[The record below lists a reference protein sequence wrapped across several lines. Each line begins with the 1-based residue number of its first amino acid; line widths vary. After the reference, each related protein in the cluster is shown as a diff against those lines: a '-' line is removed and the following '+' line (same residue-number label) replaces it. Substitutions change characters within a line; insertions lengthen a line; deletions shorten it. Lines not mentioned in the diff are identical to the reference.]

1 MQKIKEKIKSI
12 LQNSVVLKQLKYALV
27 FLLSLFLFVSIFLRI
42 YTHHGQ
48 AFSVPDVR
56 GMSVEEASRALEKYS
71 LRPLVIDSVFVAGA
85 VKGSI
90 VEQNPSPN
98 FKVKA
103 ERTIFLIIN
112 ARNPEIVSLPGL
124 NGITMRQARAI
135 LETRGLRV
143 GRISYLPDIAQN
155 SVLSASWKGKK
166 LQPGDKITKGSAVDL
181 VLGKG
186 LGSESSEIPSLIGLD
201 LRQAQNRITDA
212 YLNTGAVNFDNSVM
226 TALDSVQAVVFKQRP
241 ESSPGTRI
249 AMGAFVDIW
258 LTADSTKILISN
270 EE

>member
-1 MQKIKEKIKSI
+1 MH
-12 LQNSVVLKQLKYALV
+12 NSVVLKQMKNALIF
-27 FLLSLFLFVSIFLRI
+27 FLTLYLLVTLFLRI

-48 AFSVPDVR
+48 AFSVPDVG
-56 GMSVEEASRALEKYS
+56 GMSVEEATGALKALS
-71 LRPLVIDSVFVAGA
+71 LKPLVIDSVFVAGA
-85 VKGSI
+85 EKGSI

-135 LETRGLRV
+135 LETRGLRI

-155 SVLSASWKGKK
+155 SVLSASIKGKK

-186 LGSESSEIPSLIGLD
+186 LGGESSEIPNLIGLD
-201 LRQAQNRITDA
+201 LNEAQNRITDG
-212 YLNTGAVNFDNSVM
+212 YLNTGAVNFDHTVL
-226 TALDSVQAVVFKQRP
+226 TALDSVQARVFKQRP
-241 ESSPGTRI
+241 ESQPGARM
-249 AMGAFVDIW
+249 AMGAFLDIW
-258 LTADSTKILISN
+258 LTIDSTKIDLSY